1 MLTTGFFENSSGK
14 QIAKWA
20 FSDRDGGKS
29 AEPYTSLNLATHVGD
44 SSIAVA
50 FNRSLVLAEFG
61 YSDVT
66 WPGPVHGTDIGL
78 VEKSSGLFPDV
89 DGLIT
94 KRRET
99 VLATLGA
106 DCVPLIAVDVDNK
119 IALTAHIGW
128 KGAASEIHATIFD
141 AVENLGGNLKTTK
154 VVLGPAICGNCYKV
168 DQSRIDEV
176 SKVLPAA
183 KFEAGLDIRSG
194 LKEVFKSKV
203 QSVELVGECTFE
215 SAQLFS
221 HRRDGI
227 TGRQAGF
234 VVLL

>member
-1 MLTTGFFENSSGK
+1 MLTSGFLENKNGL
-14 QIAKWA
+14 QVAKWA
-20 FSDRDGGKS
+20 FSDRTDGNS
-29 AEPYTSLNLATHVGD
+29 NSPYDSLNLATHVGD
-44 SSIAVA
+44 SPMAVA
-50 FNRSLVLAEFG
+50 FNRSAVLDDFG
-61 YSDVT
+61 YKDVT

-99 VLATLGA
+99 VLTTMGA
-106 DCVPLIAVDVDNK
+106 DCVPLIAVDVESK

-128 KGAASEIHATIFD
+128 KGAASGIQNSIIEAI
-141 AVENLGGNLKTTK
+141 ENLGGNLKTTE
-154 VVLGPAICGNCYKV
+154 VLLGPAICGNCYAVEK
-168 DQSRIDEV
+168 SRIDEV
-176 SKVLPAA
+176 AKVLPAA
-183 KFEAGLDIRSG
+183 KFETGLDIRVG
-194 LKEVFKSKV
+194 LKEFFNSKV
-203 QSVELVGECTFE
+203 KSVQIVGDCTFE
-215 SAQLFS
+215 SPNLYS